1 MGTNFCVCNDS
12 NNKEQ
17 ESNIFSIIK
26 NSRNGKENELKT
38 VTLQNK
44 LTKGSEFKSIRDD
57 NINKYLFSSFPK
69 IQSYQEL

>member
-26 NSRNGKENELKT
+26 NSRNGKENELKKC
-38 VTLQNK
+38 NF
-44 LTKGSEFKSIRDD
+44 TK
-57 NINKYLFSSFPK
+57 
-69 IQSYQEL
+69 